1 LSGCSSKILDILLI
15 SSTTDITLPGGIDS
29 MQNIENQTESTPIPT
44 TVYQQETTPVMS
56 FGDWLVTMLIMAVP
70 LLNVIMI
77 FVWATDK
84 STNPNKANWAKA
96 TLVFIGINLVIA
108 MFFIGTI
115 IGSVSELM
123 SGFSQA
129 GVW

>member
-1 LSGCSSKILDILLI
+1 
-15 SSTTDITLPGGIDS
+15 
-29 MQNIENQTESTPIPT
+29 MQNIENQPESTPVPT
-44 TVYQQETTPVMS
+44 TVYQQDTTPVMS
-56 FGDWLVTMLIMAVP
+56 FGEWLVTMLIMAVP
-70 LLNVIMI
+70 LLNAIMI

-84 STNPNKANWAKA
+84 TTNPNKANWAKA
-96 TLVFIGINLVIA
+96 TLVMVGIQIVIT

-123 SGFSQA
+123 SNFSQS